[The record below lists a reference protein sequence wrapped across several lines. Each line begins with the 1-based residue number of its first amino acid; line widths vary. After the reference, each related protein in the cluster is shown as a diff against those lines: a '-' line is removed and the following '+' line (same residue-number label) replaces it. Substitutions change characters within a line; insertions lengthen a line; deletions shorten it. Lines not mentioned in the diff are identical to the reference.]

1 MANNPNPDFIQEVM
15 FEEHGTKVLIT
26 DPASDRFL
34 AEHKKRKLKQQFPEW
49 FNQDLQNQ
57 W

>member
-1 MANNPNPDFIQEVM
+1 MAQSDFLKEVM

-34 AEHKKRKLKQQFPEW
+34 EEHRLRQLRQKLPQW
-49 FNQDLQNQ
+49 FEQDGNRDS
-57 W
+57 